1 MISHLGRYE
10 IIEQLGR
17 GEMGIVYKAHDPL
30 IDRFVAIKAI
40 DLQGLND
47 DEREEY
53 ETRFYQEA
61 KAAGRLNH
69 PNIFTIYDLGE
80 SGNVAYIAM
89 ELMEEPDLQSII
101 ANNQRLPINDALD
114 ITFQV
119 AIALAYANQHGVVVH
134 RDIKPS
140 NIMVL
145 RDKHVKIAD
154 FGIAKMASS
163 LLRTKTGMIIGTPLY
178 MSPEQVLS
186 HSIDSRSDIFSL
198 GIVLYQLLTGQLPF
212 NGETPNSIMY
222 QIVNE
227 GPQKPSLLN
236 PEIPENLD
244 IIVSKCLA
252 KKPEDRYQSAD
263 ELAGDLH
270 SCRTKLPHTQTGIDH
285 HSKSFFGN
293 KTTHAKK
300 TEPWK
305 MIGIIALIALL
316 SIGLFELTELLFF
329 SS

>member
-227 GPQKPSLLN
+227 EPQKPSLLN